1 MAGRNGDFLPEI
13 RRWIGYGYGSEGI
26 FTEMIGKQS
35 PEINGM
41 TGLRAFFVAAQGK
54 NTIFTMLFA
63 PQAPQAVRITD
74 RRGFQIEV

>member
-1 MAGRNGDFLPEI
+1 
-13 RRWIGYGYGSEGI
+13 
-26 FTEMIGKQS
+26 MIGKQS